1 MLHPTVAPCWCTMQ
15 LHPVQCNISQPK
27 YTQHKHQGTYLGRDS
42 HIIYTSSIVDLMARI
57 LALGRLLTFNLHE
70 QRVDLMA
77 RYVILCIHW
86 SGPMWCSWDGLTPPL
101 ILKLLPLCPWKPGGR
116 CAHMKSPLLLCG
128 EISCSLSS
136 FSGLNP
142 YFAVIGND
150 PLEIDK
156 SDIGT
161 PPTTRK

>member
-1 MLHPTVAPCWCTMQ
+1 M
-15 LHPVQCNISQPK
+15 
-27 YTQHKHQGTYLGRDS
+27 YLLECD
-42 HIIYTSSIVDLMARI
+42 
-57 LALGRLLTFNLHE
+57 ALVRLLTFNLHE
-70 QRVDLMA
+70 QGVDLMA

-136 FSGLNP
+136 FSGLNL
-142 YFAVIGND
+142 YFAVQWPTRNWQK
-150 PLEIDK
+150 LYQK
-156 SDIGT
+156 STKNHKIL
-161 PPTTRK
+161 TTNCFVMSFHLWLISCLFTWVDFSFESLII